1 MYIHNSWLHVRLLNR
16 QSKREKRVEQ
26 EGRYSLCP
34 AVKRSSV
41 GTYIQKKKNIYAMQK
56 NLLVL
61 PWKSDGTKL

>member
-34 AVKRSSV
+34 AVRRSSV
-41 GTYIQKKKNIYAMQK
+41 GTYIQKNEEHLCNAKKSTCPSME
-56 NLLVL
+56 V
-61 PWKSDGTKL
+61 